1 MPRFLRSRLT
11 CGLAGG
17 LALHI
22 VFLVTYAAVVWLGL
36 LASACITGAPMLPLV
51 WYAPGI
57 ISGVVC
63 VAVALDC
70 ALRLLRAR

>member
-1 MPRFLRSRLT
+1 MPRLLRSRLT

-36 LASACITGAPMLPLV
+36 LAAAYTTGAPLMPLV
-51 WYAPGI
+51 LFAPGI
-57 ISGVVC
+57 ISAVVC
-63 VAVALDC
+63 IAVAADC
-70 ALRLLRAR
+70 AFRLLRAR